1 MSLSVPASWTARVS
15 AYASTLAGWV
25 SATPESA
32 SGSSPRAALRPPSE
46 SPATSG
52 RGALQLRRVG
62 KRYEVDGKTLDVL
75 QGIDLV
81 VEPGEF
87 ICLVGASGCG
97 KSTILRLIVGL
108 DADHDGEI
116 LLDER
121 PIGPPGL
128 ERGIVFQEHRLMPW
142 LTVEQNI
149 ALSLEATG
157 RSAAERARLVQ
168 EHIDLVGLT
177 GFERAFPRQL
187 SGGMAQRV
195 AIARGLVSQPKIL
208 LLDEPLGA
216 LDSLTRLYLQQE
228 LLGIWSLE
236 RITMV
241 MVTHDVEEA
250 AFLSDRI
257 VVLSPRP
264 GRVRRIIAVDLPH
277 PRDRGDPRFI
287 AIRQAALSELSR

>member
-1 MSLSVPASWTARVS
+1 MSLSVPASWMARMSAYSSALVEWLSAPPVS
-15 AYASTLAGWV
+15 AG
-25 SATPESA
+25 E
-32 SGSSPRAALRPPSE
+32 SSPRAALRPPSE
-46 SPATSG
+46 PTATVG
-52 RGALQLRRVG
+52 RGALQLRRVS
-62 KRYEVDGKTLDVL
+62 KRYEVDGKALDVL
-75 QGIDLV
+75 EGIDLA

-87 ICLVGASGCG
+87 ICIVGASGCG

-108 DADHDGEI
+108 DTDHGGDI
-116 LLDER
+116 LLDDR

-157 RSAAERARLVQ
+157 RSTAERARLVQ

-228 LLGIWSLE
+228 LLGIWSRE

-264 GRVRRIIAVDLPH
+264 GRVRCIIAVDLPH
-277 PRDRGDPRFI
+277 PRDRADPRFI
-287 AIRQAALSELSR
+287 AIRQATLNELSQ